1 MREPV
6 TFGHFFFLLVSF
18 FTVCFSPELA
28 TSDEVEAQPESD
40 NATDA
45 MIITE
50 SFLIEI
56 ILLLP
61 LY

>member
-6 TFGHFFFLLVSF
+6 TFWHFFFLLFSF
-18 FTVCFSPELA
+18 FTVCLSPELA
-28 TSDEVEAQPESD
+28 ISDEVEAQPESD
-40 NATDA
+40 NVADV